1 MQDPGSQNPN
11 GAPNN
16 PYGGYNPY
24 SGMPPNAKQ
33 QAFGSTVTQ
42 DERNMGM
49 LAHLLQIFTGF
60 LGPLVIYLI
69 KKDQSKFVAYH
80 ALQALVWQIGYG
92 ATIMLGVFLTFA
104 LTIVTNPHGPSGFP
118 IFFIFFWL
126 LAMGGGVLNLG
137 LGILYTIKASNGE
150 WSSYPVIGNWVR
162 RFL

>member
-1 MQDPGSQNPN
+1 MQDPGSQPPY
-11 GAPNN
+11 GAPHN

-33 QAFGSTVTQ
+33 QAFGSAVTQ

-80 ALQALVWQIGYG
+80 ALQALAWQIGYTACLFVG
-92 ATIMLGVFLTFA
+92 IFLCIVG
-104 LTIVTNPHGPSGFP
+104 TIVTNPHGPNGFP
-118 IFFIFFWL
+118 VFFVFVWL
-126 LAMGGGVLNLG
+126 LAMGGGFLNLI
-137 LGILYTIKASNGE
+137 LGIVYTIKAYQGE
-150 WSSYPVIGNWVR
+150 WSSYPIIGNWVR